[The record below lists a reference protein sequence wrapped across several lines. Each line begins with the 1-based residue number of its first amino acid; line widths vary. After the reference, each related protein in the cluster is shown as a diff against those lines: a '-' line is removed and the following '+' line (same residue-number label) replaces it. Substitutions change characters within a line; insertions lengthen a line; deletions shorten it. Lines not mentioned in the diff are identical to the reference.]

1 MTLWFSEKEARGRRD
16 VLAKLRRRRDVLLR
30 GGTQGFESHERDIMP
45 EILIEDVG
53 PIRSL
58 RIPLPKLG
66 GLVVLAG
73 RNGRGKSIA
82 IEAADKLV
90 SDRGTLEPRDGMP
103 RGNVSGCGVELT
115 VARKTTRS
123 GELEVTSL
131 EGKLSPADLVDPGLK
146 SADAAD
152 AARIKAL
159 VQLVGAPADPTLFYG
174 LLGGKE
180 QFEAVVS
187 KELLATDDVVKMA
200 GIVKREIEKESRKQ
214 EDRAEHHFGQC
225 VALKKAANDVD
236 VTIETDVAKLQS
248 RLEAAVGEHSRL
260 TSQVANA
267 ERLRQQADEAKK
279 ALAANE
285 DAGFQDFASE
295 IASLRDASDAA
306 ALDLRNKA
314 TAWNDAQAKANSAK
328 QAYELAI
335 QVDRDKSSQVLLA
348 VERQEKQAA
357 AIEAQ
362 RATRQTCSEIIAA
375 AEQCVSPDI
384 TEIELAAKEVTA
396 ARQAIEQAAIARQAQ
411 QRITDA
417 NAQHELSLGH
427 KKRAQQLRD
436 AAAGIDN
443 VLSDVVSQC
452 GTSLRVVNGRLV
464 TETRRGDTLFA
475 DLSHGERW
483 KMAIDVAVDAFG
495 PTNGHLPLL
504 TIPQEAFEGL
514 EPQAREAIAEH
525 ATARGVVIL
534 TAECTATEDIIASQW
549 PSE

>member
-1 MTLWFSEKEARGRRD
+1 
-16 VLAKLRRRRDVLLR
+16 
-30 GGTQGFESHERDIMP
+30 MP

-66 GLVVLAG
+66 GLIVLSG

-82 IEAADKLV
+82 LEAADKLV

-103 RGNVSGCGVELT
+103 RGEVTGCGVHLT

-131 EGKLSPADLVDPGLK
+131 DGKLSPADLVDPGLK

-159 VQLVGAPADPTLFYG
+159 VQLVGAPADPSLFYG

-180 QFEAVVS
+180 PFEAVVS

-200 GIVKREIEKESRKQ
+200 GIVKREIEKECRKQ

-225 VALKKAANDVD
+225 VAMKKAANDVD

-260 TSQVANA
+260 TSQVASA
-267 ERLRQQADEAKK
+267 ERLRQQAEEAKN

-285 DAGFQDFASE
+285 DAGFQDFAAE
-295 IASLRDASDAA
+295 IEDLKSKTDAA
-306 ALDLRNKA
+306 GKALTAAA
-314 TAWNDAQAKANSAK
+314 TAWNQAQEAARKAKEVYDAAMTSEKELSRLLFQAG
-328 QAYELAI
+328 
-335 QVDRDKSSQVLLA
+335 D
-348 VERQEKQAA
+348 RQEKQLA

-362 RATRQTCSEIIAA
+362 RATRQTCVEIIAA

-384 TEIELAAKEVTA
+384 IEIELAAKEVTA
-396 ARQAIEQAAIARQAQ
+396 AREAIEQAAIARQAQ

-417 NAQHELSLGH
+417 NTQHELSVDH

-443 VLSDVVSQC
+443 VLSDVVAKC

-483 KMAIDVAVDAFG
+483 TIAIDVAVDAFG
-495 PTNGHLPLL
+495 PSNGHLPLL

-514 EPQAREAIAEH
+514 DPQAREAIADH
-525 ATARGVVIL
+525 AKVRGVVIL
-534 TAECTATEDIIASQW
+534 TAECSATEEITANQW
-549 PSE
+549 PGE